1 MAVGGIIIFFIAL
14 YIYFI
19 PAIVGRKHDEAIAIA
34 VLNLLLGWTLVG
46 WVLALVWASTSS
58 PKAVVMD
65 AGNPN
70 GYEQTLQAIGIRYD
84 A

>member
-1 MAVGGIIIFFIAL
+1 MAVGGIIFFFIAL

-46 WVLALVWASTSS
+46 WVLALVWAGTSS
-58 PKAVVMD
+58 PKHVVMD
-65 AGNPN
+65 AGTPG
-70 GYEQTLQAIGIRYD
+70 GYEQARQAIGIRHD